1 MTAVSA
7 LGAAASLVASAFAL
21 CTGERWLRRRRPH
34 EAAWTISLVMFA
46 LGSLA
51 YWWAGAVGWNTANFR
66 AFYLFGAI
74 LNVPYLAVGTVFLL
88 GGVVIGRRVQFVVH
102 VLAAF
107 CAGVVL
113 SAPSVGAIPADGLPE
128 GREVFGVGPRVMAA
142 VGSGVAATVL
152 IVGAL
157 WSVWRLIRGRRST
170 VSVAPATP
178 AVLSPRRLV
187 MTNVA
192 IAVGSL
198 VLGAGGTFFTSSE
211 QEVGF
216 GILLVTGI
224 VILFAGFLVTPAAE
238 APALA
243 PPVGLDDFAAELWTI
258 AHAPPDIDHEAA
270 AA

>member
-7 LGAAASLVASAFAL
+7 LGAAATLVASAFAL

-34 EAAWTISLVMFA
+34 EAAWTQSLIMFA

-51 YWWAGAVGWNTANFR
+51 YWWAGAVGWNSANFR

-88 GGVVIGRRVQFVVH
+88 GGSVIGRRVRFGVH
-102 VLAAF
+102 LLATF
-107 CAGVVL
+107 CAGAL
-113 SAPSVGAIPADGLPE
+113 LTAPTVGEIPATGLPE

-152 IVGAL
+152 IVGAV
-157 WSVWRLIRGRRST
+157 WSVWRLVRGSRRRAVAS
-170 VSVAPATP
+170 SVM
-178 AVLSPRRLV
+178 SPRRLV
-187 MTNVA
+187 VTNVA
-192 IAVGSL
+192 IAIGSL

-211 QEVGF
+211 QEIGF

-238 APALA
+238 SPSPA
-243 PPVGLDDFAAELWTI
+243 PPVGLDDFVVELWSI
-258 AHAPPDIDHEAA
+258 AHVPRDIEAEATA
-270 AA
+270 A